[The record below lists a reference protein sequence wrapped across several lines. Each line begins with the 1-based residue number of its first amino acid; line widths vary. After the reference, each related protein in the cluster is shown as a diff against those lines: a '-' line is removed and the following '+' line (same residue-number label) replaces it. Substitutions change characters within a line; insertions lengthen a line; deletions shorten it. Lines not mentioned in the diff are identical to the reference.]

1 MLSWASPSAFLLFI
15 PLVAAALWMIFR
27 SKKRPTVQFSSLAF
41 TKSLAPSLRVRFK
54 WLPTALMLASL
65 GCAIVALARPQQ
77 ADTKVKKNVEGIDI
91 MLALDISDSMVI
103 EDMPPYENRIE
114 AAKKICEE
122 FVETRPNDRIGL
134 VVFMGEAF
142 TRVPLTLDH
151 GLLLKSLKDLKIS
164 RNIKMGT
171 AIGSGLATAVGRLR
185 DSTARSRVIVFATD
199 GENNSGTIDPETALD
214 IAKGYGIR
222 IYTIGIGKD
231 GDSQLPIE
239 SVDAF
244 GRKVKRYQ
252 PIHSTINDD
261 LLGRMAGETGGTYRR
276 ATEGNTLRRVF
287 KDIDSLEKTK
297 IDVSQYT
304 KYAELFPPWLTS
316 AVWLLIASLFL
327 GQTIFRRVP

>member
-1 MLSWASPSAFLLFI
+1 MLSYATPSAFALFL
-15 PLVAAALWMIFR
+15 PLIAVAVWMIYNSR
-27 SKKRPTVQFSSLAF
+27 KRPTVQFSSLDFA
-41 TKSLAPSLRVRFK
+41 KSLKPTLRARLR
-54 WLPTALMLASL
+54 WLPAALMLASL
-65 GCAIVALARPQQ
+65 ACAIVALARPQK

-91 MLALDISDSMVI
+91 MLTLDISDSMVI

-114 AAKKICEE
+114 AAKKIVSE
-122 FVETRPNDRIGL
+122 FVESRPNDRIGL

-151 GLLLKSLKDLKIS
+151 ALLLQSLKELKIS

-185 DSTARSRVIVFATD
+185 DSKAKSRVIVFATD
-199 GENNSGTIDPETALD
+199 GENNSGTIDPETALE
-214 IAKGYGIR
+214 IAKGYGMK
-222 IYTIGIGKD
+222 IYAIGIGKD
-231 GDSQLPIE
+231 GDAQLPVE

-261 LLGRMAGETGGTYRR
+261 LLGRFASETGGTYRR
-276 ATEGNTLRRVF
+276 ATDSNTLRKVF

-297 IDVSQYT
+297 IDVSSYT
-304 KYAELFPPWLTS
+304 KYAELFPPYLTA
-316 AVWLLIASLFL
+316 AVWLAIAALFL
-327 GQTIFRRVP
+327 GQTVFRRVP